1 MANSKRKCPYCKESQ
16 KAETMFIRGVQ
27 AFCSKEHYIEY
38 QVANKSKLIE
48 KGKKIQNKEARA
60 IHKKRKE
67 SLKKH
72 SEWLSDAQKWFNRYI
87 RLRDKKL
94 DCISCSKTQQQV
106 MKDDGWKVG
115 GAWDCGHYLT
125 RGARPELRFNEDNAH
140 KQCKSCN
147 GGAGKFSS
155 KSATVGKQ
163 YRERLIKKI
172 GLDRV
177 EYLECEANF
186 ELKKPTI
193 EELKEIIAKYKAKC
207 KEIE

>member
-1 MANSKRKCPYCKESQ
+1 MANSKRLCAHCKERQ
-16 KAETMFIRGVQ
+16 PVETMFIRGAQ
-27 AFCSKEHYIEY
+27 AFCNKDHYIEY
-38 QVANKSKLIE
+38 QVGNKDKLVK
-48 KGKKIQNKEARA
+48 KGRQIKSKEARA
-60 IHKKRKE
+60 IHREKKE

-87 RLRDKKL
+87 RIRDKEL

-106 MKDDGWKVG
+106 MKEDGWKVG

-147 GGAGKFSS
+147 GGSGRFSS
-155 KSATVGKQ
+155 KSATVGKR
-163 YRERLIKKI
+163 YRKKLIKKI
-172 GLDRV
+172 GLERV

-193 EELKEIIAKYKAKC
+193 DQLKEIIAKYKAKC
-207 KEIE
+207 KEI

>member
-1 MANSKRKCPYCKESQ
+1 MNSKRKCGYCKERQ
-16 KAETMFIRGVQ
+16 PTETMFIRGTQ
-27 AFCSKEHYIEY
+27 AFCNKDHYIEY
-38 QVANKSKLIE
+38 QVGNKDKLVK
-48 KGKKIQNKEARA
+48 KGRQIKNKEARA
-60 IHKKRKE
+60 IHKKKKE

-87 RLRDKKL
+87 RIRDKEL

-106 MKDDGWKVG
+106 IKNDGWKVG

-125 RGARPELRFNEDNAH
+125 RGSRPELRFNEDNAH

-147 GGAGKFSS
+147 GGSGNFSS
-155 KSATVGKQ
+155 KAATVGKR
-163 YRERLIKKI
+163 YRIKLIDKI
-172 GLDRV
+172 GIDRV

-193 EELKEIIAKYKAKC
+193 EELKEIIAKYKVKC